1 MLITDSGIVIK
12 VPTEDISRFG
22 RTSQGVRIMKI
33 KEDEAKIASIAIAP
47 NEEEL
52 EKRVAESATEDNSEN
67 TNPEQEG
74 EEK

>member
-1 MLITDSGIVIK
+1 
-12 VPTEDISRFG
+12 
-22 RTSQGVRIMKI
+22 MKI

-67 TNPEQEG
+67 TGTEQEG
-74 EEK
+74 EKE